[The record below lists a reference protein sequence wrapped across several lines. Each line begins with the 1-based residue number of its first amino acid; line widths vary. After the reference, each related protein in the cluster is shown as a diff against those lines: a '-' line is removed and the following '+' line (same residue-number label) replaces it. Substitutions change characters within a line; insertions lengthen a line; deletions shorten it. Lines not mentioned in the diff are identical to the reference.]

1 MPIPILLLRIEDIE
15 RDVVLP
21 PLKQDTVWLELD
33 DFSRK
38 SYNAM
43 QAVIAVNAIDTQRV
57 DVVRW
62 LLRPSSLYSMLMVYR
77 IISFTNGSALHHR
90 VQRALTEVI

>member
-1 MPIPILLLRIEDIE
+1 MTPFRIEDVE

-21 PLKQDTVWLELD
+21 PLKQDIVWLDLD

-43 QAVIAVNAIDTQRV
+43 QAVIAINAIDTKRV
-57 DVVRW
+57 DVVRCP
-62 LLRPSSLYSMLMVYR
+62 LLFAYLERILMDHR
-77 IISFTNGSALHHR
+77 ITSFTNG
-90 VQRALTEVI
+90 

>member
-1 MPIPILLLRIEDIE
+1 MVPLRIEDVE

-21 PLKQDTVWLELD
+21 PLKQDIVWLDLD

-43 QAVIAVNAIDTQRV
+43 QAIIAINAIDSKRV

-62 LLRPSSLYSMLMVYR
+62 SLPS
-77 IISFTNGSALHHR
+77 
-90 VQRALTEVI
+90 E

>member
-1 MPIPILLLRIEDIE
+1 MLLSRIEDIE

-21 PLKQDTVWLELD
+21 PLKQDIVWLDLD

-43 QAVIAVNAIDTQRV
+43 QAIIAINAIDTQRV
-57 DVVRW
+57 DVVR
-62 LLRPSSLYSMLMVYR
+62 
-77 IISFTNGSALHHR
+77 
-90 VQRALTEVI
+90 

>member
-1 MPIPILLLRIEDIE
+1 MAPFRIEDVE

-21 PLKQDTVWLELD
+21 PLKQDTIWLDLD

-43 QAVIAVNAIDTQRV
+43 QAIFAINAIDSKRV
-57 DVVRW
+57 DVVR
-62 LLRPSSLYSMLMVYR
+62 
-77 IISFTNGSALHHR
+77 
-90 VQRALTEVI
+90 

>member
-1 MPIPILLLRIEDIE
+1 M
-15 RDVVLP
+15 LP
-21 PLKQDTVWLELD
+21 PLKQDIVWLDLD

-43 QAVIAVNAIDTQRV
+43 QAIIAINAIDSQRV

-62 LLRPSSLYSMLMVYR
+62 PLLSAYHEYIVTAYR
-77 IISFTNGSALHHR
+77 ITFFTNG
-90 VQRALTEVI
+90 

>member
-1 MPIPILLLRIEDIE
+1 MRSFSRLLLRIEDVE

-21 PLKQDTVWLELD
+21 PLKQEIVWLDLD

-43 QAVIAVNAIDTQRV
+43 QAVIAINAIDTQRV
-57 DVVRW
+57 DVVC
-62 LLRPSSLYSMLMVYR
+62 LSIATAQPEHVLMIPR
-77 IISFTNGSALHHR
+77 ITFFINEWVPTVSDLIRFY
-90 VQRALTEVI
+90 

>member
-1 MPIPILLLRIEDIE
+1 MTPVRIEDVE

-21 PLKQDTVWLELD
+21 PLKQDIIWLDLG

-43 QAVIAVNAIDTQRV
+43 QAIVAVNAIDTQRV
-57 DVVRW
+57 DVVR
-62 LLRPSSLYSMLMVYR
+62 
-77 IISFTNGSALHHR
+77 
-90 VQRALTEVI
+90 

>member
-1 MPIPILLLRIEDIE
+1 MAPLRIEDVE

-21 PLKQDTVWLELD
+21 PLKQDIAWLDLD

-43 QAVIAVNAIDTQRV
+43 QAIIAINAIDTQRV
-57 DVVRW
+57 DVVSRSI
-62 LLRPSSLYSMLMVYR
+62 LSAILEYVLTIHR
-77 IISFTNGSALHHR
+77 ITSFTNG
-90 VQRALTEVI
+90 